1 MFGAA
6 LGAIGRGGNSGGYAV
21 NTEGGLKG
29 AMQKIQEAG
38 ARKKAVLNS
47 YTNPAPAIPAGPTG
61 LAGGG
66 ATSEPEISMSESYN
80 SAASSP
86 VFPPATQERAAAVF
100 GTNDQRQMSTTGF
113 KKEIKERIV
122 QDINSL

>member
-6 LGAIGRGGNSGGYAV
+6 LSA
-21 NTEGGLKG
+21 
-29 AMQKIQEAG
+29 
-38 ARKKAVLNS
+38 
-47 YTNPAPAIPAGPTG
+47 
-61 LAGGG
+61 
-66 ATSEPEISMSESYN
+66 ATSAKTPSSGVTNGLINSALGQLAARVAEPNIPMSESYN